1 MDENT
6 NKKSLPAAQNGFTLI
21 ELIVYIAI
29 SAMVLV
35 TAVNIG
41 WNLIMSEANIT
52 GKQEVYMSARMI
64 VNQIQIKIREAD
76 DVITGSSTFGSHPG
90 ILTLD
95 YPGGGTD
102 IIFDTYTKNV
112 TIGGQS
118 ITVRKLRIKEGSA
131 DYVDLTSDKVDVTNF
146 TLTNLT
152 RGNESKNINIE
163 LTIQRANPSNSPNF
177 DASISL
183 ETAISIRQ

>member
-1 MDENT
+1 MSKIT
-6 NKKSLPAAQNGFTLI
+6 NKKGLPAVQNGFTLI

-35 TAVNIG
+35 TAINIG
-41 WNLIMSEANIT
+41 WNLIISEANVT
-52 GKQEVYMSARMI
+52 GKQEVYMSARTIM
-64 VNQIQIKIREAD
+64 NQIQISIREAD

-90 ILTLD
+90 MLTLD
-95 YPGGGTD
+95 YPGGTTD
-102 IIFDTYTKNV
+102 VIFDTYTKSV
-112 TIGGQS
+112 TIGGLPA
-118 ITVRKLRIKEGSA
+118 TVRKLRIKEGSA
-131 DYVDLTSDKVDVTNF
+131 DYVDLTSDKVDITNF

-152 RGNESKNINIE
+152 RVNEPKNINIE
-163 LTIQRANPSNSPNF
+163 LTIQKVNPGNDPNF